1 MIDIWTNL
9 NFPFLIISFYTEYL
23 INSIWDTLVRS
34 SMLLKLVLP
43 ILTFWLLENFKYISA
58 HSHSGQAHLRFR
70 SHLYLGH
77 HDGSSGTKVEE
88 CPDSQALRGTVRS
101 VQPGQHTEPLQDS
114 KVNKMS
120 SICYWE
126 KLESVSKVMD
136 GGFPWWGFPCKA
148 KQVSS
153 RPALGQWRVSP
164 PPPADAPRCFLLI
177 LSSASVPHPH
187 PI

>member
-1 MIDIWTNL
+1 MAARGQSWRSA
-9 NFPFLIISFYTEYL
+9 PIS
-23 INSIWDTLVRS
+23 R
-34 SMLLKLVLP
+34 
-43 ILTFWLLENFKYISA
+43 
-58 HSHSGQAHLRFR
+58 HSEGR
-70 SHLYLGH
+70 
-77 HDGSSGTKVEE
+77 
-88 CPDSQALRGTVRS
+88 VRS

-126 KLESVSKVMD
+126 KLESVSKVMG

-153 RPALGQWRVSP
+153 RPALGQWRASP

-177 LSSASVPHPH
+177 LSPASNWASSLRPPPHLSITSQAEEVSPRKAFAH
-187 PI
+187 SVQDPEFNLQNHLHTRRWFTYLLKLVSLVKSIKHSI